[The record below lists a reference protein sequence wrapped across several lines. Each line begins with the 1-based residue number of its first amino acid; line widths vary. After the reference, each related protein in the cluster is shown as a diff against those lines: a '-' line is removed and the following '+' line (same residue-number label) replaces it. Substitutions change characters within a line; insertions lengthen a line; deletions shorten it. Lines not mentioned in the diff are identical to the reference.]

1 MAANVDSPKRRSLR
15 SQKGSSD
22 HVPPEVRGPQGPQSR
37 TSGPRTR
44 LSGGKRND
52 PGSGGGSSE
61 KRPQRSSRGQKAE
74 DDDSRAG
81 AKTGNVGPSGA
92 TAEVQLPGGATCPQ
106 KATAAPDGR
115 SIRTRR
121 SRELPQDNGK
131 PSPSV
136 VNKVK
141 TDAADAGSSQ
151 VSGKKGQENMGKTNN
166 MTSEVTLSSILSSEK
181 AEPSIVKTR
190 TDVEEAGPSAVD
202 KVGSR
207 DQEAGP
213 SGVDKVG
220 SRDQAGP
227 SGVDKVGSRDQAGPS
242 GVDKVGSS
250 DQAGPSGVDKVAMS
264 HKARPVGVDSR
275 ENAGPS
281 GHKNPITSVSSPS
294 KRFACGSK
302 SPVRNAGQGTIDLAP
317 PRDSRVRCTSKQL
330 LQEVLGMCAGFSKEI
345 LESQKYLNPEQKE
358 LEHKNVIWNFETT
371 FQDNISINGESWH
384 EAPDAASEPDIK
396 ILEDQLDDAIV
407 ETAMK
412 RKRHPRK
419 ILGHFVKGL
428 KVEREILDHY
438 KPVVEPKKLKLD
450 STSEARMA
458 ELTST
463 TASISQQ
470 IKETMKSLPA
480 QLEKAEGFSQVLNL
494 QPMLQGSRIR
504 QDIFSSH
511 VVLKDMA
518 KTVPTVLETTPG
530 ESEPA
535 ANVAP
540 VRVMKRRQSPSV
552 QNNLYPLR
560 SKRKISL
567 EG

>member
-15 SQKGSSD
+15 LQKGSSD
-22 HVPPEVRGPQGPQSR
+22 HVPPEARGPQGPQSR

-74 DDDSRAG
+74 DDGSRAG
-81 AKTGNVGPSGA
+81 AKAGNVGPSGA

-213 SGVDKVG
+213 SGVDKVC
-220 SRDQAGP
+220 SSDQAGP

-250 DQAGPSGVDKVAMS
+250 DQAGPSGVDKVASS

-281 GHKNPITSVSSPS
+281 GHKNPISSVSSPS

-302 SPVRNAGQGTIDLAP
+302 SPVRNADQGTMDPAP